1 MDSAAKPETILT
13 VTVTPAVKRKQWKW
27 RLSQLAKEEED
38 SLEGMQ
44 EEDSEE
50 VACSAPGQPQEQGS
64 DRNHKQDRNH
74 PVPIPEW
81 VVRYAQRLQLLLV
94 LVDLHPG

>member
-50 VACSAPGQPQEQGS
+50 VACSAPGQPQEQEGEVTEIINKTETIQS
-64 DRNHKQDRNH
+64 LFLSEVWDMHKD
-74 PVPIPEW
+74 
-81 VVRYAQRLQLLLV
+81 YSCC
-94 LVDLHPG
+94 